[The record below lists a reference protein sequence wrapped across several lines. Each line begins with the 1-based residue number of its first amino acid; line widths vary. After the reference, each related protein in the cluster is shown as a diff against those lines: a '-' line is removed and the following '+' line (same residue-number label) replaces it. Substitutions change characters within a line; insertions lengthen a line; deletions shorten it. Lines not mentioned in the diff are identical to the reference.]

1 MVIGVLSLELRIPGN
16 RSLKGKRA
24 VVSRIKARLR
34 NRFNVAVAEV
44 GDNDVWGRAVIG
56 VSTVSTDTGHAHGI
70 LTGVVKLVDAMGTV
84 EILDYSIDML

>member
-1 MVIGVLSLELRIPGN
+1 MGPC
-16 RSLKGKRA
+16 
-24 VVSRIKARLR
+24 
-34 NRFNVAVAEV
+34 
-44 GDNDVWGRAVIG
+44 VIG